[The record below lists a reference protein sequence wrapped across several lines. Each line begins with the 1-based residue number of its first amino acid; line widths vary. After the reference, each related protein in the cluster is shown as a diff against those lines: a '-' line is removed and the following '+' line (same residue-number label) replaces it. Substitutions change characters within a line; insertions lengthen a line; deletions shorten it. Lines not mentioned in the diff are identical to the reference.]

1 MKQIETEKMVE
12 RLEIKPYTTQELAVI
27 YNMSSR
33 TLRRNIAGIKD
44 KLGKRIGHFYNVK
57 QVEMIMEHMGRP
69 YEIIT

>member
-1 MKQIETEKMVE
+1 MTTTKE
-12 RLEIKPYTTQELAVI
+12 RLEIKPYTTQELSVL

-33 TLRRNIAGIKD
+33 TFRRNIAGIKE

-69 YEIIT
+69 YELIS